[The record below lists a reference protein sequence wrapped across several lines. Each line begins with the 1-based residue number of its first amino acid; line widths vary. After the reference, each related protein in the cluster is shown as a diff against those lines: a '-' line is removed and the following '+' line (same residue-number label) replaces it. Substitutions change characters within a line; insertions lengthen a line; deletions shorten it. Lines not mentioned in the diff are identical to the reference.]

1 MWVYFSPLD
10 SEDSSCATILVEK
23 TNIFLI
29 SGVMSFQT
37 VGAGT
42 SLAVQW
48 LSLHTSNE
56 GGTGLI
62 PGQRTKIP
70 HAMRCGCQK
79 KEGIKIVGA
88 KWAASVFLHNSYFL
102 SGNNWVRGRSHLQTF
117 TGGWAMWPA
126 LTNEREAEGKCI
138 TSERKWG
145 NLDTI
150 PGFLLCFCR
159 DPGATS

>member
-48 LSLHTSNE
+48 LSLHTSNA

-126 LTNEREAEGKCI
+126 QPMKEKQRGSASPQSGSGGIWVLFQ
-138 TSERKWG
+138 
-145 NLDTI
+145 
-150 PGFLLCFCR
+150 GFSSPSAGTL
-159 DPGATS
+159 GATS